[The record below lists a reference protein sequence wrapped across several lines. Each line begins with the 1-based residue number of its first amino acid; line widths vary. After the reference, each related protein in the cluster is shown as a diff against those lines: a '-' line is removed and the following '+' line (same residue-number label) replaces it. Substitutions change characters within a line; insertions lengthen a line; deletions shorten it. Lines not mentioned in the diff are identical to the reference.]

1 VKLAREL
8 ARRDTGRT
16 LYVLDEP
23 TTGLHFADVERLLQV
38 LDRLVE
44 LGNSVVVI
52 EHHLDVIKTADHVI
66 DLGPEG
72 GEKGGEIVAAGTPEE
87 IARHPLSHTGRA
99 LAPLL
104 FGA

>member
-8 ARRDTGRT
+8 ARKSDTGQT

-23 TTGLHFADVERLLQV
+23 TTGLHPSDIEILARGARARVPGQHGHR
-38 LDRLVE
+38 DRAQRW
-44 LGNSVVVI
+44 SVVAC
-52 EHHLDVIKTADHVI
+52 ADHVI

-72 GEKGGEIVAAGTPEE
+72 GAAGGRVVAEGTP
-87 IARHPLSHTGRA
+87 AAVAKSKTHTGRA

-104 FGA
+104 